1 MLLSFLV
8 QLLFRTHY
16 ARVELIIL
24 QPELRFNVL
33 CVTNQWPVFYP
44 IYHLL
49 RLTTL
54 FPRKKETSF
63 NTSHNILAL
72 QALKKTL
79 DFRSELQQRSTTS
92 LSPTLRTR
100 CARKKSQCDL
110 SANLRKLT
118 DLEERMLMEHI
129 IDLDT

>member
-72 QALKKTL
+72 EALKKDPGLTVRAVAKIYNIPL
-79 DFRSELQQRSTTS
+79 SYDPP
-92 LSPTLRTR
+92 SPTRRPTITTHYL
-100 CARKKSQCDL
+100 C
-110 SANLRKLT
+110 
-118 DLEERMLMEHI
+118 
-129 IDLDT
+129 